1 MRFAFHRMTS
11 DITPAAVLDLIVEQQ
26 IVDTHQPMDIHSD
39 LFALGLD
46 SMAMMQLLLHIEDHF
61 GVAVQPGEMTRE
73 RFATATSLGTF
84 LAQKRSA
91 QSN

>member
-1 MRFAFHRMTS
+1 MTQ

-26 IVDTHQPMDIHSD
+26 IVDTSHTPGIDSD

-46 SMAMMQLLLHIEDHF
+46 SMAMMQLLLHIEDRF

-73 RFATATSLGTF
+73 RFATAAALGMF
-84 LAQKRSA
+84 LAQKRSTTC
-91 QSN
+91 S